1 MPNKTTTINKTVA
14 KLAIFV
20 MGVWVGVLLMFFY
33 AKPSDDVLYEW
44 KNQGNT
50 FVLTVSDGGV
60 DFGRLP
66 FGDHHNFKLTK
77 FVNGNSISYG
87 HFITVDDTFKDYP
100 ALQVEWLED
109 GCLITQ
115 KYGQK
120 LFVPYPKGGR

>member
-1 MPNKTTTINKTVA
+1 MPNKITAINKTVA
-14 KLAIFV
+14 KLAIFM

-44 KNQGNT
+44 KNQGNA
-50 FVLTVSDGGV
+50 FILTVSDGGV

-77 FVNGNSISYG
+77 LVNGNSIPYG
-87 HFITVDDTFKDYP
+87 HFITVDDTFKDYS